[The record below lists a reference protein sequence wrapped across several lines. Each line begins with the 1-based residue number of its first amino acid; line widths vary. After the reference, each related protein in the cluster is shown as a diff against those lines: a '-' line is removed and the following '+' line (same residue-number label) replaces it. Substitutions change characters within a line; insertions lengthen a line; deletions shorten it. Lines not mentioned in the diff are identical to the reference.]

1 MMHILHSSF
10 ENRKNYMI
18 VKEGFN
24 EYEKFIVSMP
34 IAAFEHEAKE
44 FTKQSLD

>member
-1 MMHILHSSF
+1 
-10 ENRKNYMI
+10 MI

-34 IAAFEHEAKE
+34 LAAFEHEAKE
-44 FTKQSLD
+44 FTK